1 MIIVPFP
8 PRPADVVERIIAI
21 GPATLTIQRGVL
33 LVDGK
38 EVPELYLRDRQP
50 KSAYSREFPETQV
63 PAGKLFLMG
72 DNRDN
77 SLDSRKWGSLSV
89 DSVEGKVCT
98 GVGKQG

>member
-1 MIIVPFP
+1 VIIVPFP

-50 KSAYSREFPETQV
+50 KS
-63 PAGKLFLMG
+63 
-72 DNRDN
+72 D
-77 SLDSRKWGSLSV
+77 
-89 DSVEGKVCT
+89 
-98 GVGKQG
+98 